1 MQGDD
6 AGQREWIVGRFA
18 RNKAA
23 ESPGR
28 VVHSAKSWLCH
39 HTADRSARF
48 LPWGS
53 EDVVRDQKISPV
65 CASALILNYLKDAW
79 NRRFGDS
86 ESEFN
91 RQDITITVPASFDA
105 AAQQLTIA
113 AAMDAGFPETVRLLE
128 EPQAALYC
136 WLEQHDLAKELWV
149 KTPDQNTGAHHLL
162 VIDIGGGTS
171 DFSLFECRSDA
182 RNPVPEIRR
191 VAVSEHILL
200 GGDNVDLAIARLAE
214 SRLLGHGGQFSGGQ
228 WDQLVAR
235 CRDLKEKVLSSD
247 GQAHETFKI
256 ALPGRGSDLIAGI
269 SSAQLTRAE
278 IESTVLEGFFPECD
292 ASARPYRTQVALR
305 EWGLSYA
312 SDAAV
317 TRHLADFL
325 RDRPRVD
332 AVLFNGGSLHP
343 RLLRERIC
351 QQIGKWQ
358 GDLPPLALENSEPA
372 FAVARGAA
380 RSGKLVY
387 RKAKRIAAGAAHAI
401 FLEVHGKPAT
411 HTEERTAP
419 SLVCVLPRGASPEEQ
434 FEIADPPLELRT
446 NRLVRFH
453 AYYSG

>member
-1 MQGDD
+1 M
-6 AGQREWIVGRFA
+6 
-18 RNKAA
+18 
-23 ESPGR
+23 
-28 VVHSAKSWLCH
+28 
-39 HTADRSARF
+39 
-48 LPWGS
+48 
-53 EDVVRDQKISPV
+53 
-65 CASALILNYLKDAW
+65 LNYLKDAW

-86 ESEFN
+86 EPEFN

-149 KTPDQNTGAHHLL
+149 KPPDQNTGVKHLL

-171 DFSLFECRSDA
+171 DFSLFECRSEA

-191 VAVSEHILL
+191 LAVSEHILL

-214 SRLLGHGGQFSGGQ
+214 SRLLGHGGQLSGVQ

-278 IESTVLEGFFPECD
+278 IESTLLEGFFPECD

-358 GDLPPLALENSEPA
+358 GDVPPLARL
-372 FAVARGAA
+372 GAW
-380 RSGKLVY
+380 SG
-387 RKAKRIAAGAAHAI
+387 
-401 FLEVHGKPAT
+401 
-411 HTEERTAP
+411 EERLWA
-419 SLVCVLPRGASPEEQ
+419 LA
-434 FEIADPPLELRT
+434 
-446 NRLVRFH
+446 
-453 AYYSG
+453 